1 MRIIV
6 ASAHIVLGLFVIGG
20 TRSMARPADPTPSSV
35 DTDATMVG
43 IETSGSRAIFAR
55 TEAGLS
61 SDTHSHPLTDI
72 LTSYNT
78 FLVDGGLQ
86 GKRLKDNQRPNIDVT
101 FWYDNHKWPT
111 DVAERPYLSG
121 TPYGRSTALLLLQSS
136 GIAPTGQP
144 YLVRFTNEFSLWA
157 GYLKETGFRFSVV
170 LYDSKGRVTAVHS
183 GTVNPCPAKD
193 CTVPSGFIQLIS
205 SPSGGGQTV
214 YSLGSVSNKLKSQD
228 ALSACRRYLEAAFE
242 SPDIYFRKVP
252 EPDVQVLITI
262 LLDPK
267 ICLLTPWF
275 PPCHPPVSRQLTNI
289 FTNYDTFKVG
299 EGSDLQGI
307 SEQQGPDVEINLV
320 HSSAVGHSEWPHF
333 RSNPEPPFSGTAY
346 GRSTALLLLQV
357 SGVAPTRPYT
367 VHFTNKFWMWASIPK
382 QYGFTFRVLLLDS
395 KGQTTAGYLGVVQ
408 PCPRGCTSFSGHLE
422 PFQWNPHR
430 HPLSTSEPKGLG
442 ACWRYL
448 ETAFKSPDI
457 YFRKAPEESDS
468 VEEDAFPERKSDHTP
483 TLNADSKKKGGKKAG
498 KRVRVGADKDERR
511 K

>member
-1 MRIIV
+1 MRMIV
-6 ASAHIVLGLFVIGG
+6 ASAHIVFGLFVIGG
-20 TRSMARPADPTPSSV
+20 ARSVARPADPTPSSV

-43 IETSGSRAIFAR
+43 IDTSGSRAIFAR
-55 TEAGLS
+55 TEPGLS
-61 SDTHSHPLTDI
+61 SDTQSHPLTDI

-86 GKRLKDNQRPNIDVT
+86 GIHLKDNQRPNIDVT

-111 DVAERPYLSG
+111 DIAERPYLSG

-252 EPDVQVLITI
+252 EPDVQ
-262 LLDPK
+262 
-267 ICLLTPWF
+267 
-275 PPCHPPVSRQLTNI
+275 LTNI

-408 PCPRGCTSFSGHLE
+408 PCPKGCTSFSGHLE
-422 PFQWNPHR
+422 PFRWSPH
-430 HPLSTSEPKGLG
+430 PVSTSEP
-442 ACWRYL
+442 R
-448 ETAFKSPDI
+448 
-457 YFRKAPEESDS
+457 
-468 VEEDAFPERKSDHTP
+468 ERHLKNP
-483 TLNADSKKKGGKKAG
+483 IP
-498 KRVRVGADKDERR
+498 
-511 K
+511 